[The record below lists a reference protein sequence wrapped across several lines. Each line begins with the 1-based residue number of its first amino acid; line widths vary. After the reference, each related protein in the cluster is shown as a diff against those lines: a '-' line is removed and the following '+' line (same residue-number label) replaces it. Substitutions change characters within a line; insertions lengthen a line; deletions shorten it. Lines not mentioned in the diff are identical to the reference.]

1 MGYVFVLPVYT
12 IPLGQSVSQ
21 IASADLANEREK
33 SASPVQYLAPTYS
46 LGIGVPGASDRDRD
60 LVASPHSYF

>member
-12 IPLGQSVSQ
+12 IPLDQSVSQ
-21 IASADLANEREK
+21 IASAANNEREK
-33 SASPVQYLAPTYS
+33 SVSPVQYLAPTYS
-46 LGIGVPGASDRDRD
+46 LGIGVPGASDRD